1 METSFAILHFWLN
14 DLSNVAHSIIKD
26 NIKGKLIFYRLQ
38 ITIENLPTHL
48 Q

>member
-1 METSFAILHFWLN
+1 MEMSFAILQFWLN
-14 DLSNVAHSIIKD
+14 DLANVAHSIIKD
-26 NIKGKLIFYRLQ
+26 SIKEKFNFYRLQ